1 MSNVITGGIAVLMAL
16 VYMLH
21 YAYRLNSIALWL
33 IIAANIAA
41 LIFDYYNSIR
51 EGEDN
56 I

>member
-1 MSNVITGGIAVLMAL
+1 MSNIITGGIAVLMAL
-16 VYMLH
+16 VYMLY

-33 IIAANIAA
+33 IIAVNIAA
-41 LIFDYYNSIR
+41 FLYDYYSSIR

>member
-1 MSNVITGGIAVLMAL
+1 MSNIITGGIAVLMAL
-16 VYMLH
+16 VYMLY

-33 IIAANIAA
+33 IISVNIAA
-41 LIFDYYNSIR
+41 LVYDYYSSIR